1 VGEGAAPARPAPRAL
16 RLAVDVRDG
25 EAVALGW
32 AFVYFFA
39 LVGSFY
45 VLRPIRE
52 EMGIRGGV
60 NQLQWLFSATFV
72 VMLAAIPAYSALVAR
87 VPRSRAVPIVYA
99 CFGAC
104 LVAFHLAFR
113 LGAWPVG
120 TARAFF
126 VWLSVYN
133 LFVVSVFWSLMA
145 DLFTSD
151 QGKRLFGF
159 VAGGG
164 SAGALAGS
172 AATGGLVG
180 LLGIAN
186 LLLVA
191 LALLGVAALC
201 AGRLAAWA
209 RKEGRGVAASREDP
223 LGGSMWAGV
232 TTVARSRYLLG
243 VAALTFLFTLGSTF
257 LYFQQARIVADAVTD
272 PHDRT
277 RLFAAVDFAVNVGS
291 FGLQSLA
298 TGRIAAA
305 FGLLPALTVVPL
317 VTTTGFLVLAAAPG
331 LWSIGIF
338 QALRRIAEYALQ
350 RPARDVLYTV
360 VSREEKYKAKGFND
374 TVVYRGGDALAG
386 WAFEGLR
393 TLGLGLMGLSLA
405 AVPFAVVSLG
415 LGVWLAGQHAW
426 RERVP
431 RVAPEVAP

>member
-1 VGEGAAPARPAPRAL
+1 VVEASSPAARPAPRLL
-16 RLAVDVRDG
+16 RLAVDARAG
-25 EAVALGW
+25 EAAAVGW
-32 AFVYFFA
+32 AFTYFFA

-72 VMLAAIPAYSALVAR
+72 VMLAAVPAYAALVAR
-87 VPRSRAVPIVYA
+87 VPRSRAVPLVYA
-99 CFGAC
+99 AFGLC
-104 LVAFHLAFR
+104 LLAFHAAFR
-113 LGAWPVG
+113 LELWPVAS
-120 TARAFF
+120 ARAFF

-133 LFVVSVFWSLMA
+133 LFVVSVFWSLLA

-180 LLGIAN
+180 LIGIPN

-191 LALLGVAALC
+191 LGLLVVAALC

-209 RKEGRGVAASREDP
+209 RQEGRGVASAREDP
-223 LGGSMWAGV
+223 LGGSIWAGV
-232 TTVARSRYLLG
+232 TTVARSPYLLSIAG
-243 VAALTFLFTLGSTF
+243 LTFLFTLGSTF
-257 LYFQQARIVADAVTD
+257 LYFQQARIVADAIPD
-272 PHDRT
+272 AHDRT

-305 FGLLPALTVVPL
+305 FGLRPALTVVPL
-317 VTTTGFLVLAAAPG
+317 VTLAGFLVLAAAPG
-331 LWSIGIF
+331 LWAIGVF
-338 QALRRIAEYALQ
+338 QALRRVAEYSLQ

-393 TLGLGLMGLSLA
+393 ALGLGLTGLSLA
-405 AVPFAVVSLG
+405 AVPFAAASLG
-415 LGVWLAGQHAW
+415 LGLWIAGQHAR
-426 RERVP
+426 RE
-431 RVAPEVAP
+431 APAAEAGP